1 MSIWIRI
8 LAPARLKEAAAV
20 LHQYQILNWKNVCVS
35 QGGRTD
41 GLLDE
46 WAALVID
53 GQGGAVSG
61 KLMPHRVNIRL
72 FASHASR
79 KKCALSTLD
88 MTILLFVG

>member
-1 MSIWIRI
+1 MNYDHNNWVSIWIRI

-46 WAALVID
+46 WAVLVID
-53 GQGGAVSG
+53 GQGGAVRG
-61 KLMPHRVNIRL
+61 KVIPRRVNIRL
-72 FASHASR
+72 FASRVS
-79 KKCALSTLD
+79 
-88 MTILLFVG
+88 